1 MAMAF
6 VCVILAGCNPV
17 SSTNHLQE
25 EYSSQTNEKF
35 YQKMVDMEKNST
47 LTFDGFPACLTPLLG
62 HINLGDEI
70 FTTNED
76 TLSFAFRGLDYEDI
90 NRYPYYV
97 IKDNYENI
105 WTLFRYNDKY
115 VLTRENEKEYNSL
128 LTEIEQ
134 PVQ

>member
-1 MAMAF
+1 
-6 VCVILAGCNPV
+6 
-17 SSTNHLQE
+17 
-25 EYSSQTNEKF
+25 
-35 YQKMVDMEKNST
+35 MVDMEKNST

-115 VLTRENEKEYNSL
+115 ILTRENEEVYNSL